1 MPAQKAASDDKT
13 AGMKD
18 PEFQF
23 SDGPVFERDLR
34 LNRHLGRI
42 TSVFVRIRFV
52 LSFLLWDNMGESG
65 AFPLHSEETFVLS
78 FGPPICRRNILQIP

>member
-1 MPAQKAASDDKT
+1 MLAQKPASDDKT
-13 AGMKD
+13 TGMKG
-18 PEFQF
+18 PKLRF
-23 SDGPVFERDLR
+23 SDGPVFESNLR
-34 LNRHLGRI
+34 LNRFVGRI

-78 FGPPICRRNILQIP
+78 FGPPICRRNILQNP